1 MRRTESVAFSVNFLK
16 NSWVSCGLFL
26 TTFLDIRSSW
36 VFISNSCQGGRGS
49 ILGSLLGMVVKA
61 SSMFVWI
68 IFRCGITAGELHS
81 FQPVVF
87 SVRLCSVVYAG
98 FPGLSF
104 SFMRYLELSRSH
116 LCFIGV
122 SPDSM

>member
-49 ILGSLLGMVVKA
+49 IQGSLLGMVVKA

-68 IFRCGITAGELHS
+68 IFRCGITAGVLLS
-81 FQPVVF
+81 FQPVV
-87 SVRLCSVVYAG
+87 LGGKLDSVVYAWV
-98 FPGLSF
+98 PGSLIQF
-104 SFMRYLELSRSH
+104 HE
-116 LCFIGV
+116 V
-122 SPDSM
+122 SGAEQVPPMFYWC